1 MTKHFVILICLFLS
15 TMEVSASRQDKE
27 KGDSIYDRMVE
38 LSLLREDEQFKQEKD
53 AALAYFSE
61 HGQWEHYY
69 YVATLSMLAKVMYE
83 GQTMA
88 GLRECRQL
96 YEFARDRQHDYGRGI
111 VMAQM
116 AWLYG
121 FIGDHEASL
130 HQMREAF
137 RILRRH
143 PMSRETIIL
152 AYFYA
157 YELELTGNY
166 KEEEQLLKAAKPLM
180 KAFEWGDKSSIVYR
194 TYRDNFLNTEALLEV
209 RLGRMKRAGQ
219 LVNQLHAKIANNDE
233 LDPYEALRAIA
244 EYYKAK
250 GDLSMALAA
259 TDRMKP
265 LAINS
270 GLQWG
275 GIASYGDTPQ
285 TGAL

>member
-1 MTKHFVILICLFLS
+1 MKHFVILICLFLS
-15 TMEVSASRQDKE
+15 TIGASANRQDKE

-96 YEFARDRQHDYGRGI
+96 YEFARARKHDYGRGI

-143 PMSRETIIL
+143 PMSRETIIMP
-152 AYFYA
+152 
-157 YELELTGNY
+157 TN
-166 KEEEQLLKAAKPLM
+166 
-180 KAFEWGDKSSIVYR
+180 W
-194 TYRDNFLNTEALLEV
+194 N
-209 RLGRMKRAGQ
+209 
-219 LVNQLHAKIANNDE
+219 
-233 LDPYEALRAIA
+233 
-244 EYYKAK
+244 
-250 GDLSMALAA
+250 
-259 TDRMKP
+259 
-265 LAINS
+265 
-270 GLQWG
+270 
-275 GIASYGDTPQ
+275 
-285 TGAL
+285 